1 MGTRR
6 ADGEGSYRQR
16 PNGLWEA
23 STRYTAPDGE
33 RKRLSVYGK
42 TRADARGKLN
52 DARKRIAEGAP
63 PVTTSR
69 RSGRGWT
76 RGGRRRC
83 RRRHARRPPKSSI
96 PICVAST
103 WRATQPLPVCD
114 SIRSVPPT
122 SKP

>member
-23 STRYTAPDGE
+23 STRYTTADGE

-42 TRADARGKLN
+42 TRAEARAKLN

-63 PVTTSR
+63 PRDDKQTI
-69 RSGRGWT
+69 GF
-76 RGGRRRC
+76 
-83 RRRHARRPPKSSI
+83 
-96 PICVAST
+96 VAGVL
-103 WRATQPLPVCD
+103 ADD
-114 SIRSVPPT
+114 SVAGVVA
-122 SKP
+122 